1 MAFMFLFIA
10 FVLPFVPLFQ
20 DQYAFS
26 HPSIAMK
33 VFVMM
38 LGEIEY
44 DALFKNCEEDVCPE
58 VLFPGTSHI
67 LVAFFILMISMV
79 LMNVLFGMAVADIQ
93 VNNVIRECN
102 KKIISLVK
110 YLCGSHFLD
119 YSLLPQKVEMTF
131 SL

>member
-1 MAFMFLFIA
+1 M
-10 FVLPFVPLFQ
+10 PFFQ
-20 DQYAFS
+20 DHYAFR
-26 HPSIAMK
+26 HPSVVFK

-44 DALFKNCEEDVCPE
+44 DGLFKNDCDPEEGPCPE

-93 VNNVIRECN
+93 VNNVIRECH
-102 KKIISLVK
+102 KKLFHLLDIYEAVSLM
-110 YLCGSHFLD
+110 G
-119 YSLLPQKVEMTF
+119 
-131 SL
+131 

>member
-1 MAFMFLFIA
+1 MAFVFLFIA

-44 DALFKNCEEDVCPE
+44 DALFKNDCEKEPCPE

-93 VNNVIRECN
+93 VNNVIRE
-102 KKIISLVK
+102 
-110 YLCGSHFLD
+110 
-119 YSLLPQKVEMTF
+119 
-131 SL
+131 